1 VPVIAVINRKGGSG
15 KSTVATHVAASLA
28 RGGQTVMLGDV
39 DRQQSSRAWL
49 RRRSRLDPAQ
59 APPIQGWLVDKSSVA
74 RPPAGVSHLVL
85 DTPGGL
91 TGFELARLVMWCD
104 AILIPVCD
112 SRFDRDSASA
122 CHEELAALPR
132 VANGRCKV
140 GVLGMRVDRRTRGH
154 ASLESWA
161 AEQGMDFLG
170 SLRDTQ
176 LYVNCADRGLTV
188 FDLPAAK
195 AAADVEEWK
204 PVLAWLEKAAAS
216 APKPAS
222 PAPAVMPRAVPAPA
236 AGPRRAA
243 LNTPSTLEADVCEL
257 TLSGVAKPGF
267 WAALR
272 RLWRR

>member
-1 VPVIAVINRKGGSG
+1 
-15 KSTVATHVAASLA
+15 
-28 RGGQTVMLGDV
+28 
-39 DRQQSSRAWL
+39 
-49 RRRSRLDPAQ
+49 
-59 APPIQGWLVDKSSVA
+59 
-74 RPPAGVSHLVL
+74 
-85 DTPGGL
+85 
-91 TGFELARLVMWCD
+91 VMWCD

-188 FDLPAAK
+188 FDLPASK
-195 AAADVEEWK
+195 AAGDVEEWK
-204 PVLAWLEKAAAS
+204 PVLAWLEKAAPAAPVPS
-216 APKPAS
+216 ATAAVEAPGAS
-222 PAPAVMPRAVPAPA
+222 PPPPRMRRPA
-236 AGPRRAA
+236 
-243 LNTPSTLEADVCEL
+243 LSTPSSLEADVSEL

-267 WAALR
+267 WGALR
-272 RLWRR
+272 RFWRR